1 MSFLRFLMLLS
12 LVVWVGGV
20 IFLAFVEAPTAFRPG
35 LLPSRHLA
43 GSVVGGSLNILHW
56 MGLISGCVFLLS
68 SIACNYMA
76 RGTADAFALRH
87 VLIVLMLL
95 LTAYSQFGITPR
107 MVALRTSFVEIDK
120 IPLDDS
126 GRVEFD
132 RLHNWSEK
140 LEGGVLLMGLVVVYL
155 TAPQLGT
162 K

>member
-12 LVVWVGGV
+12 LVVWIGGV
-20 IFLAFVEAPTAFRPG
+20 MFLAFVEAPTAFRPG

-43 GSVVGGSLNILHW
+43 GAVVGGSLNILHW
-56 MGLISGCVFLLS
+56 MGIISGIVFLISSLAYNQIS
-68 SIACNYMA
+68 K
-76 RGTADAFALRH
+76 GTAQPFALRH

-107 MVALRTSFVEIDK
+107 MVALRASFVEIDRV
-120 IPLDDS
+120 PLDDP

-140 LEGGVLLMGLVVVYL
+140 LEGGVLLLGLAVVYL
-155 TAPQLGT
+155 TAQRLST
-162 K
+162 

>member
-12 LVVWVGGV
+12 LVVWIGGV
-20 IFLAFVEAPTAFRPG
+20 MFLAFVEAPTAFRPG

-43 GSVVGGSLNILHW
+43 GAVVGGSLNILHW
-56 MGLISGCVFLLS
+56 MGIISVVVFLISSLAYNQIS
-68 SIACNYMA
+68 K
-76 RGTADAFALRH
+76 GTAQPFALRH

-107 MVALRTSFVEIDK
+107 MVALRASFVEIDRV
-120 IPLDDS
+120 PLDDP

-140 LEGGVLLMGLVVVYL
+140 LEGGVLLLGLAVVYL
-155 TAPQLGT
+155 TAQRLST
-162 K
+162 

>member
-20 IFLAFVEAPTAFRPG
+20 MFLAFVEAPTAFRPG

-43 GSVVGGSLNILHW
+43 GAVVGGSLNILHW
-56 MGLISGCVFLLS
+56 MGIVSGIVFLISSLAYNQ
-68 SIACNYMA
+68 ITK
-76 RGTADAFALRH
+76 GTMQPFALRH

-95 LTAYSQFGITPR
+95 LTAYSQFGISPR
-107 MVALRTSFVEIDK
+107 MFALRTQFVEIDK
-120 IPLDDS
+120 IPLDDP

-140 LEGGVLLMGLVVVYL
+140 LEGGVLLMGLVVVY
-155 TAPQLGT
+155 AVARQFSA
-162 K
+162 

>member
-12 LVVWVGGV
+12 LVVWIGGV
-20 IFLAFVEAPTAFRPG
+20 MFLAFVEAPTAFRLG

-43 GSVVGGSLNILHW
+43 GAVVGGSLNILHW
-56 MGLISGCVFLLS
+56 MGIISVVVFLISSLAYNQIS
-68 SIACNYMA
+68 K
-76 RGTADAFALRH
+76 GTAQPFALRH

-107 MVALRTSFVEIDK
+107 MVALRASFVEIDRV
-120 IPLDDS
+120 PLDDP

-140 LEGGVLLMGLVVVYL
+140 LEGGVLLLGLAVVYL
-155 TAPQLGT
+155 TAQRLST
-162 K
+162 

>member
-1 MSFLRFLMLLS
+1 MLLS
-12 LVVWVGGV
+12 LVVWIGGV
-20 IFLAFVEAPTAFRPG
+20 MFLAFVEAPTAFRPG

-43 GSVVGGSLNILHW
+43 GAVVGGSLNILHW
-56 MGLISGCVFLLS
+56 MGIVSGIVFLISSLAYNRIS
-68 SIACNYMA
+68 K
-76 RGTADAFALRH
+76 GTMQPFALRH

-120 IPLDDS
+120 VPLDDP

-140 LEGGVLLMGLVVVYL
+140 LEGGVLLLGLVVVYL
-155 TAPQLGT
+155 TARQLGPT
-162 K
+162 

>member
-12 LVVWVGGV
+12 LVVWIGGV
-20 IFLAFVEAPTAFRPG
+20 MFLAFVEAPTAFRPG

-43 GSVVGGSLNILHW
+43 GAVVGGSLNILHW
-56 MGLISGCVFLLS
+56 MGIVSGIVFLISSLAYNQIS
-68 SIACNYMA
+68 K
-76 RGTADAFALRH
+76 GTMQPFALRH

-120 IPLDDS
+120 IPLDDP

-132 RLHNWSEK
+132 KLHNWSEK
-140 LEGGVLLMGLVVVYL
+140 LEGGVLLMGLAVIYAV
-155 TAPQLGT
+155 ARQFSA
-162 K
+162 

>member
-1 MSFLRFLMLLS
+1 MLLS

-56 MGLISGCVFLLS
+56 IGLISGVVFLASSLAYNQLS
-68 SIACNYMA
+68 
-76 RGTADAFALRH
+76 RGTPDGFALRH
-87 VLIVLMLL
+87 ILIVLMLL

-107 MVALRTSFVEIDK
+107 MVALRTSVVVIDNV
-120 IPLDDS
+120 PLDDS
-126 GRVEFD
+126 RRVEFD

-140 LEGGVLLMGLVVVYL
+140 LEGGVLLLGLAVVYL
-155 TAPQLGT
+155 TARQLGT
-162 K
+162 N

>member
-12 LVVWVGGV
+12 LVVWIGGV
-20 IFLAFVEAPTAFRPG
+20 MFLAFVEAPTAFRPG

-43 GSVVGGSLNILHW
+43 GAVVGGSLNILHW
-56 MGLISGCVFLLS
+56 LGIVSGIVFLISSLAYNQIS
-68 SIACNYMA
+68 K
-76 RGTADAFALRH
+76 GTAQPFALRH

-107 MVALRTSFVEIDK
+107 MVALRASFVEIDRV
-120 IPLDDS
+120 PLDDP

-140 LEGGVLLMGLVVVYL
+140 LEGGVLLLGLAVVYL
-155 TAPQLGT
+155 TAQRLST
-162 K
+162 

>member
-12 LVVWVGGV
+12 LVVWIGGV
-20 IFLAFVEAPTAFRPG
+20 MFLAFVEAPTAFRPG

-43 GSVVGGSLNILHW
+43 GAVVGGSLNILHW
-56 MGLISGCVFLLS
+56 MGIISGIVFLISSLAYHQIS
-68 SIACNYMA
+68 K
-76 RGTADAFALRH
+76 GTAQPFALRH

-107 MVALRTSFVEIDK
+107 MVALRASFVEIDRV
-120 IPLDDS
+120 PLDDP

-140 LEGGVLLMGLVVVYL
+140 LEGGVLLLGLAVVYL
-155 TAPQLGT
+155 TAQRLST
-162 K
+162 

>member
-12 LVVWVGGV
+12 LVVWIGGV

-43 GSVVGGSLNILHW
+43 GSVVGNSLTILHW
-56 MGLISGCVFLLS
+56 MGLISGIVFLAS
-68 SIACNYMA
+68 SIAYNQIT
-76 RGTADAFALRH
+76 RGTSDAFALRH
-87 VLIVLMLL
+87 IFIVLMLL

-107 MVALRTSFVEIDK
+107 MVALRSSFVEIDQV
-120 IPLDDS
+120 PVDDP

-132 RLHNWSEK
+132 KLHNWSEK

-155 TAPQLGT
+155 TARQLGSS
-162 K
+162 

>member
-1 MSFLRFLMLLS
+1 MLLS

-20 IFLAFVEAPTAFRPG
+20 IFLAFVEAPTAFRLG

-56 MGLISGCVFLLS
+56 MGLISGMVFLLS
-68 SIACNYMA
+68 SLAYNQIA

-87 VLIVLMLL
+87 ILIVLMLL
-95 LTAYSQFGITPR
+95 LTAYSQFRITPR

-120 IPLDDS
+120 IPLDDP

-155 TAPQLGT
+155 TARQLSS
-162 K
+162 